1 MGPRGRS
8 SANCRQIS
16 GGGSLRFGNLGQYR
30 MANGLNTGPG
40 RRRQVHKRGDVQLDR
55 GHVRRQVPFRGE
67 SATAADAS
75 VVHRTSTG
83 RPASRGTRE
92 HPPGRETGLMNAAGV
107 GKIVRVTSA
116 VVTGAIAL
124 SG

>member
-1 MGPRGRS
+1 VDQFPARFRPRAIQHAGV
-8 SANCRQIS
+8 Q
-16 GGGSLRFGNLGQYR
+16 
-30 MANGLNTGPG
+30 PP
-40 RRRQVHKRGDVQLDR
+40 RQVHKRGDVQLDR
-55 GHVRRQVPFRGE
+55 GHVRREVTFRGE

-83 RPASRGTRE
+83 RPASARGTRE
-92 HPPGRETGLMNAAGV
+92 HPPDQRDWPTAGV